1 MCSQPDIRY
10 DTSSQFRA
18 PHGYSKQV
26 VALKHLS
33 DQSLSQRT
41 SNSAPSSL
49 DAVLSLGRKEQLPFD
64 ELKLAVGERVRL
76 ERVSQQGRYTA
87 RYLGAYP
94 GRCLMVSAPINNGVA
109 VSLKQGATVRLR
121 LIALNRACA
130 FSCRVLKVI
139 ATPAPMLL
147 LEHPGEIETV
157 VVRKSVRVRSQLI
170 VSVDEAEAGQF
181 GSSWPR
187 QALCCDISLQGARI
201 EAGDQLGEVGDR
213 LYITSRVQVGAV
225 EQVMMIEGI
234 IRNLEE
240 VEDSFNEGFRMVHGM
255 EFTGLDEEG
264 LLILTGFV
272 YQQMLQEQVGL

>member
-1 MCSQPDIRY
+1 MKRLPHQIPGQGA
-10 DTSSQFRA
+10 SSPA
-18 PHGYSKQV
+18 
-26 VALKHLS
+26 A
-33 DQSLSQRT
+33 
-41 SNSAPSSL
+41 SATSL

-64 ELKLAVGERVRL
+64 ELKLAVGERVKL
-76 ERVSQQGRYTA
+76 ESVSQRGRYTA
-87 RYLGAYP
+87 RYLGSYP
-94 GRCLMVSAPINNGVA
+94 ERCLMISAPVNNGVA
-109 VSLKQGATVRLR
+109 VSLKQGSTVRLR

-130 FSCRVLKVI
+130 FSCRVLKV
-139 ATPAPMLL
+139 TTSPVPMLF

-157 VVRKSVRVRSQLI
+157 LVRKFARVSSQLI

-181 GSSWPR
+181 GSGWPR

-213 LYITSRVQVGAV
+213 LFITSRVQVGEV

-240 VEDSFNEGFRMVHGM
+240 VEDSFNDGFRMVHGM

>member
-1 MCSQPDIRY
+1 MKRISHQSRSQQTNNPATDSAAL
-10 DTSSQFRA
+10 DTQ
-18 PHGYSKQV
+18 
-26 VALKHLS
+26 
-33 DQSLSQRT
+33 
-41 SNSAPSSL
+41 
-49 DAVLSLGRKEQLPFD
+49 LSLGKKEQLLFD
-64 ELKLAVGERVRL
+64 DLKLAVGERVKL
-76 ERVSQQGRYTA
+76 ESVSQRGRYTV

-94 GRCLMVSAPINNGVA
+94 GRCLMVSAPVHNGVM
-109 VSLKQGATVRLR
+109 VSLKEGSAVRLR

-139 ATPAPMLL
+139 SSPVSMLL

-157 VVRKSVRVRSQLI
+157 RVRKSPRVTSQLI
-170 VSVDEAEAGQF
+170 ISVDEAESGQF
-181 GSSWPR
+181 GSGWPR
-187 QALCCDISLQGARI
+187 QALCGDISLQGARI

-213 LYITSRVQVGAV
+213 LYVTSRVQVGTV
-225 EQVMMIEGI
+225 EQVMMIEAV

-240 VEDSFNEGFRMVHGM
+240 IEDSFSGGFRMVHGV